1 MKKYIFLIMAIVL
14 SLMSANA
21 QTVSIADVTLHS
33 GETKVVSINLENTQ
47 SNIVSFQM
55 DLSLPEGITINK
67 AGCELGGRITDE
79 AQELVIGKQPNGS
92 IRLTSTSLTLTPIEG
107 TSGEIIKLSLTAAN
121 DAKGGTAS
129 LSNIKLATS
138 DSQRLTPEDSSFQI
152 GVTYT
157 LIYKVDGDIYKTDSI
172 VYNSALTPIPEP
184 TKEGYTFSGWSDI
197 PATMPANDV
206 VITGTFSI
214 NQYTMTFVLDNG
226 QENVVKTQDYASE
239 LTAPADPVKTGFTFK
254 GWNPAVPAT
263 IPATDMTFTAQ
274 WERNK
279 YLVTFIVEDTVAKK
293 DSVLYE
299 GAITKPADPVK
310 EGYTFT
316 GWQPGI
322 PETMPANDLTFTAQ
336 FSINQYTMTFVL
348 DNGQENIVKT
358 QDYGTALTAPENP
371 VKTGFTFKGWTP
383 AVPATVPASDM
394 TFTAQWERNKY
405 KVTWIVDG
413 QSTVDEVEYEA
424 TIVKPEDP
432 VKEGYTFTG
441 WDNEI
446 PETMPAN
453 DLTFTAQFKI
463 NTYAVIYMVKGEE
476 WARDSL
482 DYGATIVKRNYT
494 AAEDETFNGWVSDA
508 EYTTMPAH
516 DVVYTAQIT
525 SGIVELQMNKE
536 CVTIYRLDGTLVAR
550 NMKLADAM
558 KKLTK
563 GVYIINGKK
572 VNIKLLHRL

>member
-572 VNIKLLHRL
+572 VNIK